1 MKLTLTITTLLLAC
15 AAWGQTNETSLFGLS
30 DLENTAGWNFVE
42 EAKNLTAEE
51 KNSFNLMAGDGRGFL
66 GRWHIDAIA
75 ANVRALDA
83 QREVE
88 KILAQLPPTA
98 HTNTPSGLILG
109 DVAIGQVAVFTLS
122 DKLLSGELT
131 LSDDAIRKLA
141 KSGAICKVFGHVYDN
156 LPCLYVVNQLEP
168 RKCRLC
174 GKVETKTEEW
184 K

>member
-75 ANVRALDA
+75 ANVR
-83 QREVE
+83 RWM
-88 KILAQLPPTA
+88 
-98 HTNTPSGLILG
+98 PSG
-109 DVAIGQVAVFTLS
+109 
-122 DKLLSGELT
+122 
-131 LSDDAIRKLA
+131 
-141 KSGAICKVFGHVYDN
+141 KSRRFWHS
-156 LPCLYVVNQLEP
+156 
-168 RKCRLC
+168 CRLRR
-174 GKVETKTEEW
+174 TRTPHPA
-184 K
+184 